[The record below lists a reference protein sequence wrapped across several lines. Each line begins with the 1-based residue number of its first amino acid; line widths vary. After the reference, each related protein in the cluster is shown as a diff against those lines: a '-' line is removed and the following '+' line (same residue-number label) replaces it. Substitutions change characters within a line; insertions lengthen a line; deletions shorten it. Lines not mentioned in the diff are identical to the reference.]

1 MPKIKISS
9 FSFSIGT
16 GVHMRL
22 HQLSA
27 FIYLYFFLLLHR
39 FIFSVASLSPGLYH
53 APENIAVNCGSSGH
67 STAPDGRPWVGDV
80 GSSYVSSRGSK
91 TKSLSS
97 KAIHQQP
104 FSRVPYMTARISRQP
119 FTYKFQVSPGHKLI
133 RLHFYPTSYPGFERS
148 KAFFT
153 VKTGPFTLL
162 RNFSASLTADAL
174 GLQTFAREFCLHIVS
189 TPVGLYHTP
198 DGDSGVQV
206 VGKKYRLPIDD
217 SLALEMVQRL
227 TIGGSSI
234 LPMEDT
240 GMFREWVE
248 DSDYLLESSVMPAIG
263 TMMRIKYTNIPTY
276 AAPPKVYQ
284 TSRSKVSD
292 EQANKNSNFTWK
304 VSVDL
309 GFGYLIRLHFCELE
323 YDISKIGERV
333 FAIFINNQMAED
345 NADVITWTAGN
356 GVAMYRDYVAMMGGD
371 RMAGKSDLL
380 ITLSPHINS
389 NSGGA
394 TEHTDA
400 ILKGLEVFKLS
411 NLENSLAGV
420 NPSPMRRA
428 LARGNPS
435 HRKFVY
441 ACGGNGIATYVLIF
455 LVSLNT
461 IVYHLRIKFFGEK
474 FGASTQFER
483 LCRRFTLAEIQLM
496 TNSFSGD
503 IIIGKGG
510 FGNVYKGLIDNGATT
525 VAIKR
530 LNPSSNQGEREFLTE
545 IKTLS
550 TLRHPHLVS
559 LMGYCDESHD
569 ESHEMILIYE
579 YMEHGTLADRL
590 YRTHEED
597 ANTRHL
603 SWEQRLNICIGAAQG
618 LDYLHT
624 GTQHCIIHRD
634 VKTTNILLD
643 KDWVAKISDF
653 GLCKIGISHSHTHVS
668 TEVKGTFGYLD
679 PEYWCT
685 QRLTKKS
692 DVFAFGMVL
701 LEALCGRPALDRS
714 QEEEPRNLA
723 DWTQKCI
730 KEGKLDQIVDPR
742 LRDQISSHC
751 LRLITNIARKCLHK
765 CSGRRPTMADVV
777 VSLQR
782 ALALQRG
789 RGDSSIEDEENEKDV
804 FSEDDDRQM
813 PQIDEDKQLDDDVQC
828 DRHNQ
833 VPFRSFSS
841 AEIRAATN
849 NFDEKIVIRESD
861 SCKMYKGWMDNGTFE
876 VANKRLKTPPSDVLR
891 IKIKAQYQLCHPN
904 LMCLIGYCEQEGEPI
919 VVHDNMSIGSLR
931 DHLYG
936 KGKGYN
942 PLPWKRRLEICIHAA
957 RGLQYLHSGAAESII
972 HGNIKSTTILLDENW
987 VAKISLCLGQELETR
1002 IGITSRICNNM
1013 GYLDPEYV
1021 YILRLTQKS
1030 DVYSFGVVLLEAL
1043 CGKRPHDSSQHG
1055 DLKNLVCRFRASF
1068 QGKTMDEIIDP
1079 YLVGR
1084 IEPECL
1090 KEFTKITWNC
1100 LMDRGG
1106 ERPSMDDVVGSL
1118 QIALQLQQTWAS
1130 KDEEEDALF
1139 RAATARACNNIVSCD
1154 GAFDIVYK
1162 DGSNCYAERSSRD
1175 MASPKRQISDM
1186 PDLRRFSFS
1195 ELKDA
1200 TKHFHSNRLLGEG
1213 ALGKVYKGWIAKEET
1228 AKMGSGLAVAV
1239 KKLRSEDFQGVENF
1253 TLHRGFKDWQ
1263 SEIKFLKKFSHPNLI
1278 KLLGQC
1284 RDHEKL
1290 LLVYEFMENG
1300 SLDNQIFRRSGQPL
1314 PWETRLKIL
1323 TGAARG
1329 LAFLHTSED
1338 KVIHTNFHVGNI
1350 LLDESFNAKI
1360 SGFSLAKWGPK
1371 DGESYLETRVL
1382 GTCGYAAP
1390 EYIATGHLYVKSD
1403 VYCFGAVLVEML
1415 TGQSQSRKLGLV
1427 EWFGSKSYDRRKL
1440 QKMVDS
1446 SLEGKYPLEAA
1457 FQLVQLALRC
1467 LGTQP
1472 NTRPSMTE
1480 VVDTLESISKTKK
1493 L

>member
-1 MPKIKISS
+1 
-9 FSFSIGT
+9 
-16 GVHMRL
+16 
-22 HQLSA
+22 
-27 FIYLYFFLLLHR
+27 
-39 FIFSVASLSPGLYH
+39 
-53 APENIAVNCGSSGH
+53 
-67 STAPDGRPWVGDV
+67 
-80 GSSYVSSRGSK
+80 
-91 TKSLSS
+91 
-97 KAIHQQP
+97 
-104 FSRVPYMTARISRQP
+104 MTARISRQP
-119 FTYKFQVSPGHKLI
+119 FTYKFQLSPGHKLI

-153 VKTGPFTLL
+153 VKSGPFTLL
-162 RNFSASLTADAL
+162 RNFSVSLTADAL
-174 GLQTFAREFCLHIVS
+174 GLQTFAREFCLHVDENQPLTITFIPSTGGTLDNPDYAFVNGIEIVS

-234 LPMEDT
+234 LPLEDT

-309 GFGYLIRLHFCELE
+309 GFRYLIRLHFCELE
-323 YDISKIGERV
+323 YDINKIGQRV

-356 GVAMYRDYVAMMGGD
+356 GVAMYRDYVAMMEGD

-394 TEHTDA
+394 TKHTDA

-441 ACGGNGIATYVLIF
+441 ACGGNGIATGVLIL
-455 LVSLNT
+455 LVFLNT
-461 IVYHLRIKFFGEK
+461 IVYQLRIKFFGEK
-474 FGASTQFER
+474 FGVDMSSKQSKR
-483 LCRRFTLAEIQLM
+483 LCRLFTLAEIQLM
-496 TNSFSGD
+496 TNNFSGD
-503 IIIGKGG
+503 MIIGKGG

-530 LNPSSNQGEREFLTE
+530 LNPLSNQGEKEFLTE
-545 IKTLS
+545 IKMLS

-559 LMGYCDESHD
+559 LMGYCDESH
-569 ESHEMILIYE
+569 EMILIYE
-579 YMEHGTLADRL
+579 YMEHGTLADHL

-597 ANTRHL
+597 VNTCHL
-603 SWEQRLNICIGAAQG
+603 SWEQRLNICIGAARG

-624 GTQHCIIHRD
+624 GAQHFIIHRD

-643 KDWVAKISDF
+643 KDWLAKISDF
-653 GLCKIGISHSHTHVS
+653 GLCKIGISHSHTHVT

-685 QRLTKKS
+685 QRLNKKS

-701 LEALCGRPALDRS
+701 LEALCGRPAVDRS
-714 QEEEPRNLA
+714 LEEEPRNLA
-723 DWTQKCI
+723 DWAKKCI

-751 LRLITNIARKCLHK
+751 LKLIANVARKCLRK

-777 VSLQR
+777 ATLQR
-782 ALALQRG
+782 ALALQRR

-813 PQIDEDKQLDDDVQC
+813 PQIDGDKQVDDDVPLPSLFNPNDKLPQAKRGPKSVWDKLFPWRKKKDYDSQNGRPLQDIGFSTKQVQC

-849 NFDEKIVIRESD
+849 NFDKKIVIRESD

-876 VANKRLKTPPSDVLR
+876 VAIKRLKTRPSDALR

-904 LMCLIGYCEQEGEPI
+904 LMCLIGYCEQEAEPI
-919 VVHDNMSIGSLR
+919 VVHDYMSNGSLG

-936 KGKGYN
+936 KGRGYN
-942 PLPWKRRLEICIHAA
+942 PLPWKKRLEICIHAA
-957 RGLQYLHSGAAESII
+957 RGLHYLHSGAAKSIL
-972 HGNIKSTTILLDENW
+972 HGNIKSTKILLDENW
-987 VAKISLCLGQELETR
+987 VAKISLFLGQELVTR

-1013 GYLDPEYV
+1013 GYLDPEYG
-1021 YILRLTQKS
+1021 YIQRLTQKS

-1043 CGKRPHDSSQHG
+1043 CGKRPYDSSQQG
-1055 DLKNLVCRFRASF
+1055 DQKNLVCRFRASF
-1068 QGKTMDEIIDP
+1068 QRKTVDEIIDP

-1084 IEPECL
+1084 IEPECF

-1118 QIALQLQQTWAS
+1118 QIALQLQQNWAS

-1139 RAATARACNNIVSCD
+1139 RAATARACNNVVSCD
-1154 GAFDIVYK
+1154 GAFDIVNK
-1162 DGSNCYAERSSRD
+1162 EGSNCYAERSSRD
-1175 MASPKRQISDM
+1175 MASPKGQISDM
-1186 PDLRRFSFS
+1186 PDLLRFSFS

-1200 TKHFHSNRLLGEG
+1200 TKHFHSDRLLGEG
-1213 ALGKVYKGWIAKEET
+1213 AFGIVYKGWIAKEET

-1239 KKLRSEDFQGVENF
+1239 KKLKSEDFQGVAENF
-1253 TLHRGFKDWQ
+1253 TLHRGFKEW
-1263 SEIKFLKKFSHPNLI
+1263 LVSHL
-1278 KLLGQC
+1278 
-1284 RDHEKL
+1284 
-1290 LLVYEFMENG
+1290 
-1300 SLDNQIFRRSGQPL
+1300 
-1314 PWETRLKIL
+1314 
-1323 TGAARG
+1323 
-1329 LAFLHTSED
+1329 ED
-1338 KVIHTNFHVGNI
+1338 KIWQLNIYNGVSTSFQGNF
-1350 LLDESFNAKI
+1350 
-1360 SGFSLAKWGPK
+1360 
-1371 DGESYLETRVL
+1371 
-1382 GTCGYAAP
+1382 
-1390 EYIATGHLYVKSD
+1390 
-1403 VYCFGAVLVEML
+1403 
-1415 TGQSQSRKLGLV
+1415 
-1427 EWFGSKSYDRRKL
+1427 
-1440 QKMVDS
+1440 
-1446 SLEGKYPLEAA
+1446 
-1457 FQLVQLALRC
+1457 
-1467 LGTQP
+1467 
-1472 NTRPSMTE
+1472 
-1480 VVDTLESISKTKK
+1480 
-1493 L
+1493 